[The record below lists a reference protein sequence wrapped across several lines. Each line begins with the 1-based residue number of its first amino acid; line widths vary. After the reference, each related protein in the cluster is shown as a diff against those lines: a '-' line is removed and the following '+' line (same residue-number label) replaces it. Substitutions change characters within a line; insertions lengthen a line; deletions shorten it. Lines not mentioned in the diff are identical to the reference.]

1 IDRQFGVSDYDYR
14 AHTLYSHRSATTGS
28 TREAAIA
35 GRLHAAIAVA
45 ATPTHATAN
54 EAPSVGWMSYKRLL
68 STRLV
73 PAADTA
79 PTAPPA
85 AVNRMPCVMIII
97 RTACRVAPRAIRTPI
112 SCVRCATEYAITP

>member
-1 IDRQFGVSDYDYR
+1 MRSP
-14 AHTLYSHRSATTGS
+14 AHDELPQTATACSACGMQLHRSAFTTIARHTHYSHRSATTGS

-54 EAPSVGWMSYKRLL
+54 EPPSVGWMSYKRLV

-79 PTAPPA
+79 VPLEKSIWLHSSRS
-85 AVNRMPCVMIII
+85 NR
-97 RTACRVAPRAIRTPI
+97 R
-112 SCVRCATEYAITP
+112 